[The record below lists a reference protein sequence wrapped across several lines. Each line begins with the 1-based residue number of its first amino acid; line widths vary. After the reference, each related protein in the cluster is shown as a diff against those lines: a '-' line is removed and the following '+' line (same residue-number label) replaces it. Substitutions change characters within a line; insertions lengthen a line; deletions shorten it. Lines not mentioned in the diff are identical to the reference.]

1 MLKAK
6 NTTAKKM
13 AAFAEKQSSEE
24 KSIIERYALAFTQLK
39 NAQKLMK
46 NKYEIFEAGISEL
59 IKNNQGQ
66 NSLDNFDNLAVLYR
80 WMDLTNN
87 IKAQKTLVKDLE
99 TKLDTDTFNY
109 YFNLTESEIKELV
122 TDDKWL
128 ADLAKQINA
137 DVERVA
143 QRLTVR
149 VRELAERYEFTLGQ
163 LTQSVEALEKQVKA
177 HLVAM
182 GFEV

>member
-1 MLKAK
+1 
-6 NTTAKKM
+6 
-13 AAFAEKQSSEE
+13 
-24 KSIIERYALAFTQLK
+24 
-39 NAQKLMK
+39 
-46 NKYEIFEAGISEL
+46 
-59 IKNNQGQ
+59 
-66 NSLDNFDNLAVLYR
+66 
-80 WMDLTNN
+80 
-87 IKAQKTLVKDLE
+87 
-99 TKLDTDTFNY
+99 Y

-163 LTQSVEALEKQVKA
+163 LTKSVEDLEKQVET

-182 GFEV
+182 GFEL

>member
-1 MLKAK
+1 MSVLYCWLDLSNKIK
-6 NTTAKKM
+6 TAKSKV
-13 AAFAEKQSSEE
+13 K
-24 KSIIERYALAFTQLK
+24 
-39 NAQKLMK
+39 
-46 NKYEIFEAGISEL
+46 EL
-59 IKNNQGQ
+59 
-66 NSLDNFDNLAVLYR
+66 F
-80 WMDLTNN
+80 
-87 IKAQKTLVKDLE
+87 
-99 TKLDTDTFNY
+99 TKLDDDTY
-109 YFNLTESEIKELV
+109 EYFFTLTESEIKELV

-163 LTQSVEALEKQVKA
+163 LTQSVEELEKQVEA

-182 GFEV
+182 GFEL

>member
-1 MLKAK
+1 
-6 NTTAKKM
+6 
-13 AAFAEKQSSEE
+13 
-24 KSIIERYALAFTQLK
+24 
-39 NAQKLMK
+39 
-46 NKYEIFEAGISEL
+46 KYEIFENGISEL
-59 IKNNQGQ
+59 IKNNQGED
-66 NSLDNFDNLAVLYR
+66 SLDNFDNLAVLYR
-80 WMDLTNN
+80 WMDLTNK
-87 IKAQKTLVKDLE
+87 IKAQKTLIKDLE

-109 YFNLTESEIKELV
+109 YANLTESEIKELV

-163 LTQSVEALEKQVKA
+163 LTQSVEDLEKQVEA

-182 GFEV
+182 GFEL